1 MAHTVIFNAELH
13 IVEIKI
19 QGAYRPSEGKEILV
33 KTLEMVKAYDC
44 PRTLADMREAQLKF
58 SMQELYRVPNLVR
71 EVATN
76 LGLPPFRKALVV
88 QELTSEVRFFENV
101 MLNRGQNV
109 QIFLDIEKAKTWLL
123 R

>member
-1 MAHTVIFNAELH
+1 MAHTVVFDAGLQ

-19 QGAYRPSEGKEILV
+19 IGVYRPTEGKEVLV
-33 KTLEMVKAYDC
+33 KALEMVKAYDC

-58 SMQELYRVPNLVR
+58 SMQDLYQIPNLLR
-71 EVATN
+71 EMTTN
-76 LGLPPFRKALVV
+76 LDLPAFRKALVV
-88 QELTSEVRFFENV
+88 QEVTSEVRFFENV

-109 QIFLDIEKAKTWLL
+109 QIFLDIEDARTWLL